1 MKNETKIEQDLII
14 TKDDVPY
21 RIIAIKNNKFEV
33 VNIYTGEIKLLL
45 TSDLETEYNR
55 SKKAIEAAKR
65 KFQQKNDFF
74 EPTAHWVAS
83 FHKENEALSEIS
95 IQTAGAIMTLMLYLN
110 IHGDGILMIN
120 GEPVTKQD
128 IDDILGVDDK
138 TSKSYL
144 DEAIEYK
151 ILSWTRQK
159 IEVPITF
166 GKDKG
171 KRKKISAN
179 VYTINP
185 EYICMGTFPN
195 TKTPFTRVF
204 KTKAKKHIEFLSI
217 EARGFLYKLLPKIH
231 FQSHYITNNPNLDLR
246 KDKNYTY
253 FKNIEQKTLFANEC
267 LNIYDLTQIAGKSKA
282 VVDRYYLEFEAARIM
297 LKDGMGRKSKFFVN
311 PGLLTRNNFNCE
323 FAVSLEYIFDQ
334 TEPSYSEVRKQVV
347 ESKKKKSPIVKKK
360 SSTKKKV

>member
-1 MKNETKIEQDLII
+1 MKNETTVEQDLVI
-14 TKDDVPY
+14 TKGNVPY
-21 RIIAIKNNKFEV
+21 RIIAIKDGKFEV
-33 VNIYTGEIKLLL
+33 VNLYTGEIKLLL
-45 TSDLETEYNR
+45 ASDLETEYIR
-55 SKKAIEAAKR
+55 SKKAMEAAR
-65 KFQQKNDFF
+65 RFFQRKNDFF
-74 EPTAHWVAS
+74 EPTAHWVAA
-83 FHKENEALSEIS
+83 FHKENDVLNKIS
-95 IQTAGAIMTLMLYLN
+95 IQTAGAIMTLMLYLD
-110 IHGDGILMIN
+110 IHGNGVLMIN

-151 ILSWTRQK
+151 IISWARQK

-171 KRKKISAN
+171 KKKKISAN

-195 TKTPFTRVF
+195 TNTSFTRVF

-231 FQSHYITNNPNLDLR
+231 FQSHYITNNPNFDLR

-253 FKNIEQKTLFANEC
+253 YKNIEQKTLFANEYS
-267 LNIYDLTQIAGKSKA
+267 NIYDLTKIARKSKA

-297 LKDGMGRKSKFFVN
+297 LKDGKGKKSKFFVN
-311 PGLLTRNNFNCE
+311 PGLLTRNNYKCE
-323 FAVSLEYIFDQ
+323 FAISLEHIFDK
-334 TEPSYSEVRKQVV
+334 TEPSYSEVRKQVG
-347 ESKKKKSPIVKKK
+347 ERKKKK
-360 SSTKKKV
+360 